1 MLMQKKYLLLSS
13 GLALLLANS
22 CSTKG
27 NAPGGQ
33 DLYVPQV
40 TKAVGGTSLFS
51 LPHTQATTGFA
62 LNSQSCSSCGNGPI
76 SNVWSLA
83 SVFVF
88 QGKVA
93 DMNSCMIKA
102 MSKADVIPGLTTGV
116 YKYMTSSSSAMKVK
130 ITADGSDVKSFEIFG
145 CNSGTQNQYMSGT
158 NSGGNV
164 TFSLR
169 ISSATPSIFVKMDA
183 TGVMSGSDWTSKS
196 LTVGYY
202 VAATPHYSEFTI
214 AQHSDYLDISG
225 FVDHGTLGTLDGTDV
240 QLVSRVQLI
249 GNSVSTYALGDGS
262 IKTATGGAG
271 SSSTN
276 WNGDTA
282 VVGSGPTTYDSA
294 VSSATLPSVP
304 STRTTQYTSSE
315 QWDCSVSSD
324 ALNMDTVAASN
335 ASLMSAVSACMSEFQ

>member
-1 MLMQKKYLLLSS
+1 MVNRKKYLFLSS
-13 GLALLLANS
+13 SFAFLLANS

-33 DLYVPQV
+33 DLDMPQV
-40 TKAVGGTSLFS
+40 TKAVSSTSLFS
-51 LPHTQATTGFA
+51 LPRTQATTGFS
-62 LNSQSCSSCGNGPI
+62 LNSQSCSSCGSGSI
-76 SNVWSLA
+76 MNVWSLA

-102 MSKADVIPGLTTGV
+102 MSKADVIAGLTSGE
-116 YKYMTSSSSAMKVK
+116 YKYMSSSTSSMKVK
-130 ITADGSDVKSFEIFG
+130 ITADGTDVKSFEIFG

-169 ISSATPSIFVKMDA
+169 ISSASPSVFVKMDA
-183 TGVMSGSDWTSKS
+183 TGVMSGSAWTSKS
-196 LTVGYY
+196 LTVGYN
-202 VAATPHYSEFTI
+202 VPSSSSYSEFTI
-214 AQHSDYLDISG
+214 AQQADYLDITG
-225 FVDHGTLGTLDGTDV
+225 FIDHGTLGTLDGNDV
-240 QLVSRVQLI
+240 QLVSRAQLI

-271 SSSTN
+271 STSTN

-282 VVGSGPTTYDSA
+282 VVGSGPTTYDSFVA
-294 VSSATLPSVP
+294 SASLPSVP
-304 STRTTQYTSSE
+304 STRTTQFTTAE
-315 QWDCSVSSD
+315 QWNCSVSAD
-324 ALNMDTVAASN
+324 ALDLDKVAASN
-335 ASLMSAVSACMSEFQ
+335 TSLLSDVMACMGEFQ